1 MHVLI
6 IEILMITNITSE
18 TTPGIKID
26 IFIQLEDSILSLY
39 SAHGRAVV
47 K

>member
-18 TTPGIKID
+18 TTPSIKIN
-26 IFIQLEDSILSLY
+26 IFIQ
-39 SAHGRAVV
+39 
-47 K
+47 